1 MWSAFCCRCFCFDMS
16 SNRNL
21 FHCEFSHTDT
31 ERVERKT
38 AFELCE
44 VVFALSIF
52 PEASLQL
59 QEEAKGE
66 RGDTSLLQSLIC
78 LTPSH
83 PPFTPSP
90 WRKRAARRG
99 PREFTSFS
107 QLGHVIIYLL
117 GAFYSLLPS
126 RERRGRGDI
135 CL

>member
-1 MWSAFCCRCFCFDMS
+1 MS
-16 SNRNL
+16 FPTQTL
-21 FHCEFSHTDT
+21 KGLKEK
-31 ERVERKT
+31 KT
-38 AFELCE
+38 AFELCD

-99 PREFTSFS
+99 PGEFTSFS

-117 GAFYSLLPS
+117 GAFHSLLP
-126 RERRGRGDI
+126 RERWGRCKDKYV
-135 CL
+135 CLLEAGNLYPV